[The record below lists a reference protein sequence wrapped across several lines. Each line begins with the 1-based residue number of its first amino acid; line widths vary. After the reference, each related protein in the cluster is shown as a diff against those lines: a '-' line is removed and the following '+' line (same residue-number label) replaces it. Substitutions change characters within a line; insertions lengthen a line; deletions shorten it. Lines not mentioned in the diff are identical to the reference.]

1 MAHLVLVRV
10 VVDSACKPERK
21 IDSYSQREEVE
32 RENFVKEPST
42 IAERVVA
49 GTSSQSQKVLDYI
62 AVAIHSP
69 RTAPAERTI
78 DLVLLLRF
86 EPIDLLPLLRLSHSA
101 VARTCQRSST
111 GLPLLPVVQSH
122 LDDCTRRWRKLIE
135 TKWVDPIL
143 DTDSIDSWSLGT

>member
-78 DLVLLLRF
+78 DLVLLLLRF
-86 EPIDLLPLLRLSHSA
+86 EPIDLLPLLRQSYSA

-111 GLPLLPVVQSH
+111 DLPLLPVVQSH
-122 LDDCTRRWRKLIE
+122 LDDCTRRWKKLIE
-135 TKWVDPIL
+135 MKWVV
-143 DTDSIDSWSLGT
+143 

>member
-1 MAHLVLVRV
+1 MVRLVLVRV

-21 IDSYSQREEVE
+21 IDSYLRREEVE
-32 RENFVKEPST
+32 RENFVREPST

-62 AVAIHSP
+62 AVAIHCP
-69 RTAPAERTI
+69 RTEPAERTI
-78 DLVLLLRF
+78 DLVLLLLRF

-101 VARTCQRSST
+101 VARTCQRNST
-111 GLPLLPVVQSH
+111 DLPLLPVVQSH

-135 TKWVDPIL
+135 TKWVVERKDLIL
-143 DTDSIDSWSLGT
+143 DTDSIDS